1 LLEEFDLLDVFS
13 ELNQLTDIERKRMQ
27 DIQEELEDIWKI
39 EETKAKQ
46 RSRDRN
52 IKEGDMNTAYFH
64 AICNHKARKK
74 TILSLQGPDGMVSE
88 NKGMLGL
95 AIDFYKMLFGYEEKI
110 DIHLDENFWE
120 ENDYITAEENN
131 LLEAPLSEEE
141 IKEAV
146 LGHMLME
153 HQDLMA
159 SPSFSI
165 KNFGR

>member
-1 LLEEFDLLDVFS
+1 MLEEFDLLGVFS
-13 ELNQLTDIERKRMQ
+13 ELNQLTDLERKRMQ
-27 DIQEELEDIWKI
+27 DIQEELEDISI

-74 TILSLQGPDGMVSE
+74 TILSLQGPDGMVSK

-110 DIHLDENFWE
+110 DIHLDKNFWE

-131 LLEAPLSEEE
+131 LLEVPLSEEE

-146 LGHMLME
+146 FGSYAVE
-153 HQDLMA
+153 PQDLMA
-159 SPSFSI
+159 SLFCST